1 MVKARELQQQQ
12 HYQKPQ
18 QMQMQQLLLQRH
30 AQPQQQQQQQQ
41 RREGTQL
48 LNGTANGLGGGEPL
62 MKENPVSA
70 IAATRK
76 VYDENF
82 RFPRQRDSLDDTAVK
97 VPSRISLIGNNAILF
112 SPLLAFFDIR

>member
-30 AQPQQQQQQQQ
+30 AQQQQ

-112 SPLLAFFDIR
+112 APLLAFFDIR

>member
-30 AQPQQQQQQQQ
+30 AQQQQQQQQ

-48 LNGTANGLGGGEPL
+48 LNGAANGLVGGEPL

-76 VYDENF
+76 MYDENF
-82 RFPRQRDSLDDTAVK
+82 RFPRQRDSLDDTSGK
-97 VPSRISLIGNNAILF
+97 VPSYMT
-112 SPLLAFFDIR
+112 